1 MYVQFQKRKLEK
13 VTFTSDIQ
21 SEMAQHGKELQEV
34 IETQVVGDENDQSFL
49 TKKEVEQLISVHFNR
64 IEKGLGHLAE
74 SVEQQSKKRTFANYY
89 DEMKNLLK
97 KCRQHFKDS
106 IVEKTVTSKQKLDD
120 KVTGLRNDVRDNIV
134 EVKDTAKSTVKQTI
148 LYMNERL
155 KDFTNAIDQ
164 KLSEHE
170 PVQLDRKQNK
180 AMAAQAHER

>member
-1 MYVQFQKRKLEK
+1 MRLSSSKG
-13 VTFTSDIQ
+13 SDYRITYFNAVGIYY
-21 SEMAQHGKELQEV
+21 SV
-34 IETQVVGDENDQSFL
+34 IF
-49 TKKEVEQLISVHFNR
+49 
-64 IEKGLGHLAE
+64 
-74 SVEQQSKKRTFANYY
+74 
-89 DEMKNLLK
+89 
-97 KCRQHFKDS
+97 
-106 IVEKTVTSKQKLDD
+106 KQKLDD

-164 KLSEHE
+164 KLYEHE